1 MGKQKPTSLEKL
13 ARHRE
18 PCLAICVD
26 KDCAR
31 NGAKQNI
38 HAAQAALEAA
48 GLHEQYSVAL
58 TKCQDHCDDAPAL
71 TVLPGFYPYIELE
84 PDDIARIVQEHLSEQ
99 RPVLELLHKRM
110 RKRLKKLTDSS
121 APAT

>member
-1 MGKQKPTSLEKL
+1 MGKNKLPSLEKL
-13 ARHRE
+13 ARARQA
-18 PCLAICVD
+18 CLGICVD

-38 HAAQAALEAA
+38 LAAQAALEEA
-48 GLHEQYSVAL
+48 GLSEQWTIEL

-84 PDDIARIVQEHLSEQ
+84 PEDIERIVREHLAEG

-110 RKRLKKLTDSS
+110 RKRLKRS
-121 APAT
+121 